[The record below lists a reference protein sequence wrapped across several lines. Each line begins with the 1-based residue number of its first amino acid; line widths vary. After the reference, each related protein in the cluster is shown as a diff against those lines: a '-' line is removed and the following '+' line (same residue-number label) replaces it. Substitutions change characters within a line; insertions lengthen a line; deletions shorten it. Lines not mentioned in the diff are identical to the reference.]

1 MADDRHVRAR
11 HVFGSLRVR
20 IALISA
26 LLVVLAAGFAAAYA
40 TRQLGE
46 MRQVAGRHEAD
57 VLMGVLQHGGA
68 AADLDAPAALSLRL
82 AELRH
87 ADDRLRGVEVAPV
100 GGRLVRAGRPVAT
113 APSGPEALTVQR
125 PLRDGRGR
133 TVAIVRLNLDRRST
147 QARLQN
153 VSRRLGLLAGG
164 LAAIVTLILSVLLW
178 RVVLAPLGRLRSAM
192 GEIRAGRIGTRLR
205 WRRGDELGVLARDFD
220 AMAEDLE
227 RTQARLQSLALC
239 DPLTGLANHRSF
251 HEALLAAVEAAQR
264 TGASVSVVALDFD
277 HFKQINDTHG
287 HPVGDQVLAAAGDR
301 LRECLRD
308 GDLVARVGGEE
319 FALILPGADADAGFA
334 AAERARAALSKVEI
348 PGAGTLSSSAGVAAF
363 PADATDASALLKL
376 ADAALYEAKRAGRGR
391 SCRYDAA
398 NTPALAIDE
407 QRAQVEAVLAD
418 PDALTVVFQPW
429 VDLATGR
436 IAGYEALARFSG
448 SPQRTPDV
456 WFAQARRCGLGP
468 ALEALAVRRALEL
481 APAPDA
487 AFVSVNLSPG
497 ALTSQAVQAELP
509 QNLGRVVV
517 EITEH
522 EAIVASGAFQDA
534 LDELRSRGARIAL
547 DDAGAGYAGLEQL
560 MRLRPDIIKLD
571 RGLISDVPGEPATM
585 ALLEALVGYARRIK
599 ATVCA
604 EGIETT
610 DQLLALGDLD
620 VTYGQGFGLARPA
633 PGWPELPPEM
643 LAALHDRSL
652 IAPRAEDL
660 RSEHEVGDRRLE
672 AACAMLS
679 RAGSDEDLRIALEL
693 LAAEMGADE
702 ASVSLWDGGEDVE
715 TLSLTPGWMEVEIGE
730 RFNLGD
736 YPATAKVLRD
746 QQAVQVQASDP
757 GADQAELE
765 LLGPF
770 GFGTLLMLPAMAGG
784 RSLGLLEV
792 ARRSERPFTRSEVN
806 RARVI
811 AYQLGALLHGWRT
824 DATREA
830 RLRAA

>member
-1 MADDRHVRAR
+1 MRAR
-11 HVFGSLRVR
+11 NLLGSLRVR

-26 LLVVLAAGFAAAYA
+26 LLVVLAAGLGAAYA

-57 VLMGVLQHGGA
+57 VLVGVLQHSGA
-68 AADLDAPAALSLRL
+68 VDDLDAPAALSLRL
-82 AELRH
+82 AGLRR
-87 ADDRLRGVEVAPV
+87 ADDRLLGIEVAPV
-100 GGRLVRAGRPVAT
+100 GGTLVRAGHPVSTAAT
-113 APSGPEALTVQR
+113 GPEALSVQR
-125 PLRDGRGR
+125 RLRDRRGR
-133 TVAIVRLNLDRRST
+133 TVAIVRMTLDRRST
-147 QARLQN
+147 QARLDH
-153 VSRRLGLLAGG
+153 VSRQLGLIAGG

-178 RVVLAPLGRLRSAM
+178 RVVLAPLGRLGQAM

-205 WRRGDELGVLARDFD
+205 WGREDELGVLARDFD

-227 RTQARLQSLALC
+227 QTHARLRSLALC

-251 HEALLAAVEAAQR
+251 HEALLAAVEGAQR
-264 TGASVSVVALDFD
+264 TGVPLSVVALDFD

-287 HPVGDQVLAAAGDR
+287 HPVGDEVLAAAGDR

-319 FALILPGADADAGFA
+319 FALILPGADAEAGFA
-334 AAERARAALSKVEI
+334 AAERARAALEKVAI
-348 PGAGTLSSSAGVAAF
+348 PGAGTLSSSAGVASF
-363 PADATDASALLKL
+363 PADATDSSALLRL

-398 NTPALAIDE
+398 STPALAMDE
-407 QRAQVEAVLAD
+407 QRAQIEALLAD
-418 PDALTVVFQPW
+418 PAALTMVFQPW

-436 IAGYEALARFSG
+436 IAGYEALARFGG

-497 ALTSQAVQAELP
+497 ALTSAAVRAVLP
-509 QNLGRVVV
+509 PNLGRVVV

-522 EAIVASGAFQDA
+522 EAIAASGAFQHA

-620 VTYGQGFGLARPA
+620 VTYGQGYGLARPA
-633 PGWPELPPEM
+633 AGWPQLPADV
-643 LAALHDRSL
+643 LATLHDRSL
-652 IAPRAEDL
+652 IGPRAAEEL

-679 RAGSDEDLRIALEL
+679 RAGSDEDLRIGLEL

-715 TLSLTPGWMEVEIGE
+715 TLSLTPGWMDVEIGE
-730 RFNLGD
+730 RFRLCD
-736 YPATAKVLRD
+736 YPATAAVLRD

-757 GADQAELE
+757 SADRAELE

-784 RSLGLLEV
+784 RSIGLLEV
-792 ARRSERPFTRSEVN
+792 ARRAERPFTRSEVN

-811 AYQLGALLHGWRT
+811 AYQLGALLHGWRAN
-824 DATREA
+824 ATQETG
-830 RLRAA
+830 LRAA

>member
-1 MADDRHVRAR
+1 
-11 HVFGSLRVR
+11 
-20 IALISA
+20 
-26 LLVVLAAGFAAAYA
+26 
-40 TRQLGE
+40 
-46 MRQVAGRHEAD
+46 
-57 VLMGVLQHGGA
+57 
-68 AADLDAPAALSLRL
+68 
-82 AELRH
+82 
-87 ADDRLRGVEVAPV
+87 
-100 GGRLVRAGRPVAT
+100 VRAGRAVST
-113 APSGPEALTVQR
+113 AAAGQEALTVQR
-125 PLRDGRGR
+125 RLRDPRGR
-133 TVAIVRLNLDRRST
+133 TAAIVRMTLDRRST
-147 QARLQN
+147 QARLDH
-153 VSRRLGLLAGG
+153 VSRRLGLIAGG

-178 RVVLAPLGRLRSAM
+178 RVVLAPLARLGNAM

-205 WRRGDELGVLARDFD
+205 WGRGDELGVLARDFD

-264 TGASVSVVALDFD
+264 TGARLSVVALDFD

-287 HPVGDQVLAAAGDR
+287 HPVGDEVLAAAGDR

-319 FALILPGADADAGFA
+319 FALLLPGADAEAGFA
-334 AAERARAALSKVEI
+334 AAERARSALSKVAI
-348 PGAGTLSSSAGVAAF
+348 RGAGALSSSAGVASF
-363 PADATDASALLKL
+363 PADATDASALLKF

-391 SCRYDAA
+391 SRRYDAA
-398 NTPALAIDE
+398 STPALAIDE
-407 QRAQVEAVLAD
+407 QRAQVEAALAD
-418 PDALTVVFQPW
+418 PDALTMVFQPW

-448 SPQRTPDV
+448 APQRTPDV

-468 ALEALAVRRALEL
+468 ELEALAVRRALEL

-497 ALTSQAVQAELP
+497 ALTSQAVRAELP

-522 EAIVASGAFQDA
+522 EAITASGAFQDA

-620 VTYGQGFGLARPA
+620 VTYGQGYGLARPA
-633 PGWPELPPEM
+633 AGWPELTPEV
-643 LAALHDRSL
+643 LATLHDRSL
-652 IAPRAEDL
+652 IAPRAAEEL

-679 RAGSDEDLRIALEL
+679 RAGSDEELRIGLEL
-693 LAAEMGADE
+693 IAAELGADE
-702 ASVSLWDGGEDVE
+702 ASVSRWDGGEEVE
-715 TLSLTPGWMEVEIGE
+715 TLSLTPGWIDVEIGE
-730 RFNLGD
+730 RFALRD
-736 YPATAKVLRD
+736 YPATAAVLRD

-757 GADQAELE
+757 AADRAELE

-770 GFGTLLMLPAMAGG
+770 GFGTLLMLPAMAGD
-784 RSLGLLEV
+784 RSVGLLEV

-811 AYQLGALLHGWRT
+811 AYQLGALLHSERIGASPR
-824 DATREA
+824 AG
-830 RLRAA
+830 LRAA